1 MVERIVESVS
11 QTRQDIRSKVYR
23 TFALVSSE
31 LSTRVQEGVEGVQ
44 ISQGPNVQ
52 PRL

>member
-1 MVERIVESVS
+1 VERIIESVS

-31 LSTRVQEGVEGVQ
+31 LATRVQEGIEGVEA
-44 ISQGPNVQ
+44 SQGPNVQ
-52 PRL
+52 SRL